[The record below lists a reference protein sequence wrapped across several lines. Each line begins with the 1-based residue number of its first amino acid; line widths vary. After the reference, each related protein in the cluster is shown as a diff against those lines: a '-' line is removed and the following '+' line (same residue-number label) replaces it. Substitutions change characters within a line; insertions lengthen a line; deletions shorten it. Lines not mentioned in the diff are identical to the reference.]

1 MIFIFSFWLE
11 LAVIVICLA
20 IGGRFSGIGLG
31 VAGGFG
37 LAILTLGFGL
47 PVGEMPTSVV
57 FIIMTV
63 ITCVSL
69 LQGAGGLD
77 YMISMAEKILR
88 KKPSAITFL
97 GPLVSYIFT
106 VICGTSYVAFSVY
119 PVIAEI
125 AINAKVR
132 PERAMSM
139 SVIASNMAVCA
150 SPTSAIAAA
159 MIAITAPIGV
169 TPLSLL
175 AVTVPA
181 CLIGVLVGCLFV
193 YKRGAELAD
202 DPEFKRRVA
211 TGQFQEDYVLERDT
225 QNATTSAK
233 VSVVIFLLAI
243 AIIVGMTSHP
253 DLLPNI
259 GPGGKPISVPTL
271 LQIMML
277 ATGAI
282 IMVVCRVPRDKLDS
296 GSVFKSGMIAVI
308 SVYGVAWMAET
319 YFGAYIPQFKTTLSG
334 IVVAYPW
341 TYAFVL
347 FLISKLVNSQAAA
360 LAIVVPMGLSVGV
373 DPLIILSFVPAC
385 YAYFILPT
393 YPSDLACIGFDRSG
407 TTRIGKFVIN
417 HSFILPGCIGVF
429 TSCVVGYFIAHAMF

>member
-296 GSVFKSGMIAVI
+296 GSVFKSGLIGAVGILGISWMTDTFFATHLKFITDVFAQTLIQYPMI
-308 SVYGVAWMAET
+308 
-319 YFGAYIPQFKTTLSG
+319 FGAMLFVTSMVLYSPAATAVALMPIGVSLGLPAEVLIGLIPATCAVFIIPGGAQISCVAFDRTGTTKIGRFGFNHSYLIPGLVSMAASTVLS
-334 IVVAYPW
+334 
-341 TYAFVL
+341 
-347 FLISKLVNSQAAA
+347 
-360 LAIVVPMGLSVGV
+360 LAIAY
-373 DPLIILSFVPAC
+373 IIF
-385 YAYFILPT
+385 
-393 YPSDLACIGFDRSG
+393 
-407 TTRIGKFVIN
+407 
-417 HSFILPGCIGVF
+417 
-429 TSCVVGYFIAHAMF
+429 

>member
-1 MIFIFSFWLE
+1 M
-11 LAVIVICLA
+11 A

-37 LAILTLGFGL
+37 LAVLTLGFGL
-47 PVGEMPTSVV
+47 PVGELPTSVV
-57 FIIMTV
+57 FIILTV

-77 YMISMAEKILR
+77 YMISLAEKILR

-97 GPLVSYIFT
+97 GPMVSYLFT

-150 SPTSAIAAA
+150 SPTSAIMAA
-159 MIAITAPIGV
+159 MIAFTASLGV
-169 TPLSLL
+169 TPLKIL
-175 AVTVPA
+175 AVAIPA
-181 CLIGVLVGCLFV
+181 CLIGVLIGCLFV

-211 TGQFQEDYVLERDT
+211 TGQFQENYELKRNT
-225 QNATTSAK
+225 NLATKSAK
-233 VSVVIFLLAI
+233 LSVAIFI
-243 AIIVGMTSHP
+243 TAIIIIILATSHP
-253 DLLPNI
+253 ELLPHI
-259 GPGGKPISVPTL
+259 GQDGKAISVPTL

-282 IMVVCRVPRDKLDS
+282 IMVACKIPRDKLDS
-296 GSVFKSGMIAVI
+296 GSVFKAGLVGAVGILGI
-308 SVYGVAWMAET
+308 SWMTDTFFATHLKFITEVFSQTLIT
-319 YFGAYIPQFKTTLSG
+319 YPMLFGAMLFVTSMVLYSPAATAVTLMPIG
-334 IVVAYPW
+334 IS
-341 TYAFVL
+341 L
-347 FLISKLVNSQAAA
+347 
-360 LAIVVPMGLSVGV
+360 GLS
-373 DPLIILSFVPAC
+373 PEILIGLMPATCAVFIIPGGAQISCVAFDRTGTTQIGKYGFNHSYLIPGMVSIIASTILSMVL
-385 YAYFILPT
+385 AYI
-393 YPSDLACIGFDRSG
+393 I
-407 TTRIGKFVIN
+407 I
-417 HSFILPGCIGVF
+417 
-429 TSCVVGYFIAHAMF
+429 

>member
-1 MIFIFSFWLE
+1 MIKIINFWLE
-11 LAVIVICLA
+11 LAVIVVCLA

-37 LAILTLGFGL
+37 LAVLTLGFGL
-47 PVGEMPTSVV
+47 PVGELPTSVV
-57 FIIMTV
+57 FIILTV

-77 YMISMAEKILR
+77 YMISLAEKILR
-88 KKPSAITFL
+88 KRPSAITFL
-97 GPLVSYIFT
+97 GPLVSYLFT

-169 TPLSLL
+169 APIQIL
-175 AVTVPA
+175 AVTIPA
-181 CLIGVLVGCLFV
+181 CLIGVLAGCLFV

-202 DPEFKRRVA
+202 DPEFQRRVA
-211 TGQFQEDYVLERDT
+211 TGQFQEDYELKRNT
-225 QNATTSAK
+225 NLATKSAK
-233 VSVVIFLLAI
+233 LSVAIFLIAI
-243 AIIVGMTSHP
+243 ALIIITTSHP
-253 DLLPNI
+253 EMLPHI
-259 GPGGKPISVPTL
+259 GQGGKAISVPTL

-282 IMVVCRVPRDKLDS
+282 IMVACKIPRDKLDS
-296 GSVFKSGMIAVI
+296 GSVFKAGLVGAVGILGI
-308 SVYGVAWMAET
+308 SWMTDTFFATHLKFITDVFSET
-319 YFGAYIPQFKTTLSG
+319 LITYPMLFGAMLFVTSMVLYSPAATAVTLMPIGVS
-334 IVVAYPW
+334 
-341 TYAFVL
+341 L
-347 FLISKLVNSQAAA
+347 
-360 LAIVVPMGLSVGV
+360 GLSPEILVG
-373 DPLIILSFVPAC
+373 LIPATC
-385 YAYFILPT
+385 AVFIIPGGAQI
-393 YPSDLACIGFDRSG
+393 SCVAFDRTG
-407 TTRIGKFVIN
+407 TTQIGKYGFN
-417 HSFILPGCIGVF
+417 HSYLIPGMVAMIVSIIVSLVLAFIIV
-429 TSCVVGYFIAHAMF
+429 

>member
-37 LAILTLGFGL
+37 LAILTFGFGL

-211 TGQFQEDYVLERDT
+211 TGQF
-225 QNATTSAK
+225 
-233 VSVVIFLLAI
+233 
-243 AIIVGMTSHP
+243 
-253 DLLPNI
+253 
-259 GPGGKPISVPTL
+259 
-271 LQIMML
+271 
-277 ATGAI
+277 
-282 IMVVCRVPRDKLDS
+282 
-296 GSVFKSGMIAVI
+296 
-308 SVYGVAWMAET
+308 
-319 YFGAYIPQFKTTLSG
+319 
-334 IVVAYPW
+334 
-341 TYAFVL
+341 
-347 FLISKLVNSQAAA
+347 
-360 LAIVVPMGLSVGV
+360 
-373 DPLIILSFVPAC
+373 
-385 YAYFILPT
+385 
-393 YPSDLACIGFDRSG
+393 
-407 TTRIGKFVIN
+407 
-417 HSFILPGCIGVF
+417 
-429 TSCVVGYFIAHAMF
+429 

>member
-139 SVIASNMAVCA
+139 SVIASNMAG
-150 SPTSAIAAA
+150 PTSYIKDQEN
-159 MIAITAPIGV
+159 G
-169 TPLSLL
+169 
-175 AVTVPA
+175 
-181 CLIGVLVGCLFV
+181 FF
-193 YKRGAELAD
+193 
-202 DPEFKRRVA
+202 FK
-211 TGQFQEDYVLERDT
+211 
-225 QNATTSAK
+225 
-233 VSVVIFLLAI
+233 
-243 AIIVGMTSHP
+243 
-253 DLLPNI
+253 
-259 GPGGKPISVPTL
+259 
-271 LQIMML
+271 
-277 ATGAI
+277 
-282 IMVVCRVPRDKLDS
+282 PRDGKDLNQKIED
-296 GSVFKSGMIAVI
+296 
-308 SVYGVAWMAET
+308 
-319 YFGAYIPQFKTTLSG
+319 
-334 IVVAYPW
+334 
-341 TYAFVL
+341 
-347 FLISKLVNSQAAA
+347 
-360 LAIVVPMGLSVGV
+360 
-373 DPLIILSFVPAC
+373 ILSMNEHQIKEIKDH
-385 YAYFILPT
+385 AYQTAKAYDVNDISQNLVDIFNGI
-393 YPSDLACIGFDRSG
+393 
-407 TTRIGKFVIN
+407 
-417 HSFILPGCIGVF
+417 
-429 TSCVVGYFIAHAMF
+429 

>member
-20 IGGRFSGIGLG
+20 IGGRFSGIGL
-31 VAGGFG
+31 G

-106 VICGTSYVAFSVY
+106 VICGTSYVAFFVY

-150 SPTSAIAAA
+150 SSTSAIAAA

-169 TPLSLL
+169 TPLSLPNASVKPL
-175 AVTVPA
+175 N
-181 CLIGVLVGCLFV
+181 LF
-193 YKRGAELAD
+193 
-202 DPEFKRRVA
+202 
-211 TGQFQEDYVLERDT
+211 
-225 QNATTSAK
+225 
-233 VSVVIFLLAI
+233 
-243 AIIVGMTSHP
+243 M
-253 DLLPNI
+253 
-259 GPGGKPISVPTL
+259 
-271 LQIMML
+271 
-277 ATGAI
+277 
-282 IMVVCRVPRDKLDS
+282 
-296 GSVFKSGMIAVI
+296 
-308 SVYGVAWMAET
+308 
-319 YFGAYIPQFKTTLSG
+319 G
-334 IVVAYPW
+334 I
-341 TYAFVL
+341 
-347 FLISKLVNSQAAA
+347 
-360 LAIVVPMGLSVGV
+360 
-373 DPLIILSFVPAC
+373 
-385 YAYFILPT
+385 
-393 YPSDLACIGFDRSG
+393 
-407 TTRIGKFVIN
+407 
-417 HSFILPGCIGVF
+417 
-429 TSCVVGYFIAHAMF
+429 

>member
-47 PVGEMPTSVV
+47 PVGVMPTSVV

-202 DPEFKRRVA
+202 DPEFKHRVA

-233 VSVVIFLLAI
+233 VSVVIFLR

-253 DLLPNI
+253 EL
-259 GPGGKPISVPTL
+259 
-271 LQIMML
+271 
-277 ATGAI
+277 
-282 IMVVCRVPRDKLDS
+282 
-296 GSVFKSGMIAVI
+296 
-308 SVYGVAWMAET
+308 
-319 YFGAYIPQFKTTLSG
+319 
-334 IVVAYPW
+334 
-341 TYAFVL
+341 
-347 FLISKLVNSQAAA
+347 
-360 LAIVVPMGLSVGV
+360 
-373 DPLIILSFVPAC
+373 
-385 YAYFILPT
+385 
-393 YPSDLACIGFDRSG
+393 
-407 TTRIGKFVIN
+407 
-417 HSFILPGCIGVF
+417 
-429 TSCVVGYFIAHAMF
+429 

>member
-1 MIFIFSFWLE
+1 M
-11 LAVIVICLA
+11 A

-37 LAILTLGFGL
+37 LAVLTLGFGL
-47 PVGEMPTSVV
+47 PVGELPTSVV
-57 FIIMTV
+57 FIILTV

-77 YMISMAEKILR
+77 YMISLAEKILR

-97 GPLVSYIFT
+97 GPMVSYLFT

-150 SPTSAIAAA
+150 SPTSAIMAA
-159 MIAITAPIGV
+159 MIAFTASLGV
-169 TPLSLL
+169 TPLKIL
-175 AVTVPA
+175 AVAIPA
-181 CLIGVLVGCLFV
+181 CLIGILIGCLFV

-211 TGQFQEDYVLERDT
+211 TGQFQENYELKRNT
-225 QNATTSAK
+225 NLATKSAK
-233 VSVVIFLLAI
+233 LSVAIFI
-243 AIIVGMTSHP
+243 TAIIIIILATSHP
-253 DLLPNI
+253 ELLPHI
-259 GPGGKPISVPTL
+259 GQGGKAISVPTL

-282 IMVVCRVPRDKLDS
+282 IMVACKIPRDKLDS
-296 GSVFKSGMIAVI
+296 GSVFKAGLVGAVGILGI
-308 SVYGVAWMAET
+308 SWMTDTFFATHLKFITEVFSQTLIT
-319 YFGAYIPQFKTTLSG
+319 YPMLFGAMLFVTSMVLYSPAATAVTLMPIG
-334 IVVAYPW
+334 IS
-341 TYAFVL
+341 L
-347 FLISKLVNSQAAA
+347 
-360 LAIVVPMGLSVGV
+360 GLS
-373 DPLIILSFVPAC
+373 PEILIGLMPATCAVFIIPGGAQISCVAFDRTGTTQIGKYGFNHSYLIPGMVSIIASTILSMVL
-385 YAYFILPT
+385 AYI
-393 YPSDLACIGFDRSG
+393 I
-407 TTRIGKFVIN
+407 I
-417 HSFILPGCIGVF
+417 
-429 TSCVVGYFIAHAMF
+429 

>member
-1 MIFIFSFWLE
+1 ME

-259 GPGGKPISVPTL
+259 GPV
-271 LQIMML
+271 
-277 ATGAI
+277 
-282 IMVVCRVPRDKLDS
+282 
-296 GSVFKSGMIAVI
+296 
-308 SVYGVAWMAET
+308 EN
-319 YFGAYIPQFKTTLSG
+319 
-334 IVVAYPW
+334 
-341 TYAFVL
+341 L
-347 FLISKLVNSQAAA
+347 FLYQLYYKS
-360 LAIVVPMGLSVGV
+360 
-373 DPLIILSFVPAC
+373 
-385 YAYFILPT
+385 
-393 YPSDLACIGFDRSG
+393 
-407 TTRIGKFVIN
+407 
-417 HSFILPGCIGVF
+417 
-429 TSCVVGYFIAHAMF
+429 

>member
-1 MIFIFSFWLE
+1 
-11 LAVIVICLA
+11 
-20 IGGRFSGIGLG
+20 
-31 VAGGFG
+31 
-37 LAILTLGFGL
+37 
-47 PVGEMPTSVV
+47 
-57 FIIMTV
+57 
-63 ITCVSL
+63 
-69 LQGAGGLD
+69 
-77 YMISMAEKILR
+77 
-88 KKPSAITFL
+88 
-97 GPLVSYIFT
+97 
-106 VICGTSYVAFSVY
+106 
-119 PVIAEI
+119 
-125 AINAKVR
+125 
-132 PERAMSM
+132 MSM

-296 GSVFKSGMIAVI
+296 GSVFKSGLIGAVGILGI
-308 SVYGVAWMAET
+308 SWMTDTFFAT
-319 YFGAYIPQFKTTLSG
+319 HLKFITDVFAQTL
-334 IVVAYPW
+334 IQYPM
-341 TYAFVL
+341 L
-347 FLISKLVNSQAAA
+347 LVQ
-360 LAIVVPMGLSVGV
+360 
-373 DPLIILSFVPAC
+373 C
-385 YAYFILPT
+385 YLLLLWYYTVQQQQP
-393 YPSDLACIGFDRSG
+393 
-407 TTRIGKFVIN
+407 
-417 HSFILPGCIGVF
+417 
-429 TSCVVGYFIAHAMF
+429 